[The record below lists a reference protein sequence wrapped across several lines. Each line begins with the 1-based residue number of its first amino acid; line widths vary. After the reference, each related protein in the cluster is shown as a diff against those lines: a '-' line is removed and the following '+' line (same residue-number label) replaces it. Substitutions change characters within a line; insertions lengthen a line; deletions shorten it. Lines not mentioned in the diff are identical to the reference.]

1 MRILIISQYPWNKE
15 NSFGNT
21 YSSIFGKVPNIE
33 IAQIYLMEGKPDFE
47 PVVKRY
53 YQIPEG
59 SVVKSVFKRGKK
71 NSVGKE
77 VFFERD
83 LTETTEKASSSK
95 QSWYSK
101 LLSIGKRHHW
111 RWMFW
116 MRELAWKY
124 GNINYE
130 GMMDFIR
137 DFNPDIFFL
146 PYNHIFYTNR
156 LALYIKERIDVPM
169 VMEMAMDHYSLNR
182 VSYDPIFWIDRF
194 AKRKVIRKLV
204 AKSSFMYVISKKM
217 KEEYEGLLD
226 IECKILYKTPDTTR
240 QQTPYTEPNNPVR
253 FLFTGNI
260 YANRWKTLAM
270 LATELQKQQF
280 GALDIYTATPI
291 SKKMRKALDIP
302 GSSYLHAPVSQ
313 NEVIELQNKAD
324 VLVHTEAFDR
334 YNKSLVR
341 CAISTKIMDY
351 LCVGR
356 CILAI
361 GPNDIS
367 SIEYLADNDLAL
379 VASDATML
387 NKIITTIKNNTSILQ
402 HYANRGIE
410 YTKTEL
416 NADVIRQ
423 NLYDNLQKAI
433 DTYKFQK

>member
-1 MRILIISQYPWNKE
+1 MRILIISQDPWNKV
-15 NSFGNT
+15 NSSGNT
-21 YSSIFGKVPNIE
+21 HSAIFGKVPNIE
-33 IAQIYLMEGKPDFE
+33 IAQIYLMEGKPDYE

-59 SVVKSVFKRGKK
+59 SVVKSVLKRGKK

-77 VFFERD
+77 IYLEKE
-83 LTETTEKASSSK
+83 TMGTTEKASTSK

-124 GNINYE
+124 GNINYD

-146 PYNHIFYTNR
+146 PYIHIFYTNR
-156 LALYIKERIDVPM
+156 LALYIKERLDIPM

-182 VSYDPIFWIDRF
+182 VSYDPIFWVERF

-260 YANRWKTLAM
+260 YANRWKSLAM
-270 LATELQKQQF
+270 LAKELQKQQF
-280 GALDIYTATPI
+280 GVLDIYTATPI

-302 GSSYLHAPVSQ
+302 GRSYLHTPVSQ
-313 NEVIELQNKAD
+313 SVVVELQNNAD

-361 GPNDIS
+361 GPSDIS
-367 SIEYLADNDLAL
+367 SIEYLIDGNLAM
-379 VASDATML
+379 VASDSNTLHDAVTS
-387 NKIITTIKNNTSILQ
+387 IKNNPNALKS
-402 HYANRGIE
+402 YANRCDE
-410 YTKTEL
+410 FVKTEL
-416 NADVIRQ
+416 NAEVIRQ
-423 NLYDNLQKAI
+423 NLYDNLEAAI
-433 DTYKFQK
+433 ESYKSND

>member
-33 IAQIYLMEGKPDFE
+33 IAQIYLMEGKPDYE
-47 PVVKRY
+47 PVVIRY

-59 SVVKSVFKRGKK
+59 SVIKSVFKRGEKY
-71 NSVGKE
+71 SVGKE

-101 LLSIGKRHHW
+101 VLSIGKRHHW

-124 GNINYE
+124 GNINYD
-130 GMMDFIR
+130 GMMDFIK

-156 LALYIKERIDVPM
+156 LALYIKERLDVPM

-182 VSYDPIFWIDRF
+182 VSYAPIFWIDRF

-217 KEEYEGLLD
+217 KEEYEGILN

-240 QQTPYTEPNNPVR
+240 QQTPFTEPNNPVR

-260 YANRWKTLAM
+260 YANRWKSLAM
-270 LATELQKQQF
+270 LAKELQKQQF
-280 GALDIYTATPI
+280 GVLDIYTATPI
-291 SKKMRKALDIP
+291 SKKMRKALNIP

-367 SIEYLADNDLAL
+367 SIEYLADNDLAF

-433 DTYKFQK
+433 DNYKFKK

>member
-21 YSSIFGKVPNIE
+21 YSSIFGKVKNIE
-33 IAQIYLMEGKPDFE
+33 IAQIYLMEGKPDYE

-53 YQIPEG
+53 YQIAEG
-59 SVVKSVFKRGKK
+59 QVFKSVFKKGKR
-71 NSVGKE
+71 NAVGKE
-77 VFFERD
+77 VFLEK
-83 LTETTEKASSSK
+83 EVIGITEKDSSSK

-101 LLSIGKRHHW
+101 VLSIGKRYHW

-116 MRELAWKY
+116 LRELAWKY
-124 GNINYE
+124 GNINYD
-130 GMMDFIR
+130 GMMDFIKE
-137 DFNPDIFFL
+137 FTPDIFFL

-156 LALYIKERIDVPM
+156 LALYIKERLDVPM

-182 VSYDPIFWIDRF
+182 VSYDPLFWIDRL

-260 YANRWKTLAM
+260 YANRWKSLAM
-270 LATELQKQQF
+270 LAKELQRQHF
-280 GALDIYTATPI
+280 GVLDIYTATPF
-291 SKKMRKALDIP
+291 SKNMKKVLDIP
-302 GSSYLHAPVSQ
+302 GVSYLHAPVTQ

-324 VLVHTEAFDR
+324 VLVHAEAFDR

-351 LCVGR
+351 LSVGR

-361 GPNDIS
+361 GPSDIS
-367 SIEYLADNDLAL
+367 SVEYLKDNNLAL
-379 VASDATML
+379 VASTEKQLRELLKRVNADHTIISDYAVRGRQYAT
-387 NKIITTIKNNTSILQ
+387 K
-402 HYANRGIE
+402 
-410 YTKTEL
+410 EL
-416 NADVIRQ
+416 NASQMRQ
-423 NLYDNLQKAI
+423 ALYDDLQHVI
-433 DTYKFQK
+433 DNYGIH

>member
-21 YSSIFGKVPNIE
+21 YSSIFGKVKNIE
-33 IAQIYLMEGKPDFE
+33 IAQIYLMEGKPDYE

-53 YQIPEG
+53 YQIAEG
-59 SVVKSVFKRGKK
+59 QVLKSVFKKGKR
-71 NSVGKE
+71 NAVGKE
-77 VFFERD
+77 VFLEK
-83 LTETTEKASSSK
+83 EVIGITEKDSSSK

-101 LLSIGKRHHW
+101 VLSIGKRYHW

-116 MRELAWKY
+116 LRELAWKY
-124 GNINYE
+124 GNINYD
-130 GMMDFIR
+130 GMMDFIKE
-137 DFNPDIFFL
+137 FTPDIFFL

-156 LALYIKERIDVPM
+156 LALYIKERLDVPM

-182 VSYDPIFWIDRF
+182 VSYDPLFWIDRL

-260 YANRWKTLAM
+260 YANRWKSLAM
-270 LATELQKQQF
+270 LAKELQRQHF
-280 GALDIYTATPI
+280 GVLDIYTATPF
-291 SKKMRKALDIP
+291 SKNMKKVLDIP
-302 GSSYLHAPVSQ
+302 GVSYLHAPVTQ

-324 VLVHTEAFDR
+324 VLVHAEAFDR

-351 LCVGR
+351 LSVGR

-361 GPNDIS
+361 GPSDIS
-367 SIEYLADNDLAL
+367 SVEYLKDNNLAL
-379 VASDATML
+379 VASTEKQLRELLKRVNADHTIISEYAVRGRQYAT
-387 NKIITTIKNNTSILQ
+387 K
-402 HYANRGIE
+402 
-410 YTKTEL
+410 EL
-416 NADVIRQ
+416 NASQMRQ
-423 NLYDNLQKAI
+423 ALYDDLQHVI
-433 DTYKFQK
+433 DNYGIH

>member
-1 MRILIISQYPWNKE
+1 MRILILSQEPWNKV

-21 YSSIFGKVPNIE
+21 HSAIFGKVPNIE
-33 IAQIYLMEGKPDFE
+33 IAQIYLMEGKPNYE

-71 NSVGKE
+71 SSVGKE
-77 VFFERD
+77 VFLEKD
-83 LTETTEKASSSK
+83 VMGTTENASSSK

-101 LLSIGKRHHW
+101 VLSIGKRHHW

-130 GMMDFIR
+130 GMMNFIE

-156 LALYIKERIDVPM
+156 LALYIKERLDIPM

-182 VSYDPIFWIDRF
+182 VSYDPLFWIDRF
-194 AKRKVIRKLV
+194 AKRRVIRKLV

-217 KEEYEGLLD
+217 KEEYEDLLD

-240 QQTPYTEPNNPVR
+240 QQTPYTEQNNPVR

-260 YANRWKTLAM
+260 YANRWKSLAM
-270 LATELQKQQF
+270 LAKELQKQQF
-280 GALDIYTATPI
+280 GVLDIYTATPI
-291 SKKMRKALDIP
+291 SKKMKKALVIP
-302 GSSYLHAPVSQ
+302 GYSYLHAPVSQ
-313 NEVIELQNKAD
+313 NEVIELQNNAD
-324 VLVHTEAFDR
+324 ILVHTEAFDR

-361 GPNDIS
+361 GPSDIS

-379 VASDATML
+379 IAPDATML
-387 NKIITTIKNNTSILQ
+387 YKTIATIKNDTSVIQ
-402 HYANRGIE
+402 QYANRGIE
-410 YTKTEL
+410 FTKTEL
-416 NADVIRQ
+416 DAVVIRQ
-423 NLYDNLQKAI
+423 NLYDDLQTAI
-433 DTYKFQK
+433 DAYNASK

>member
-1 MRILIISQYPWNKE
+1 MKILIVSQYPWNKE

-33 IAQIYLMEGKPDFE
+33 IAQIYLMEGTPDYE

-77 VFFERD
+77 VFLERD
-83 LTETTEKASSSK
+83 VKGSTEKDSSSK
-95 QSWYSK
+95 QPWYSK
-101 LLSIGKRHHW
+101 MLSIGKRQHW

-116 MRELAWKY
+116 MRELAWKH
-124 GNINYE
+124 GNINYD
-130 GMMDFIR
+130 GMMDFIK

-146 PYNHIFYTNR
+146 PYIHIFYTNR
-156 LALYIKERIDVPM
+156 IALYIKKRLDVPM
-169 VMEMAMDHYSLNR
+169 VMEMAMDHYSMNR
-182 VSYDPIFWIDRF
+182 VSYDPIFWIDRL
-194 AKRKVIRKLV
+194 AKRKVIRRLV
-204 AKSSFMYVISKKM
+204 AQSSFMYVISKKM
-217 KEEYEGLLD
+217 KEEYESLLD

-240 QQTPYTEPNNPVR
+240 QQAPYSEPNNHVR

-260 YANRWKTLAM
+260 YANRWKSLAM
-270 LATELQKQQF
+270 LAKELERQQF
-280 GALDIYTATPI
+280 GVLDIYTATPI

-302 GSSYLHAPVSQ
+302 GCSYLHAPVSQ

-324 VLVHTEAFDR
+324 VLIHAEAFDR

-361 GPNDIS
+361 GPSDIS

-379 VASDATML
+379 IASDDKKLRQAVS
-387 NKIITTIKNNTSILQ
+387 KIKDNPDILKY
-402 HYANRGIE
+402 YACRGVDF
-410 YTKTEL
+410 TQTEL

-433 DTYKFQK
+433 DIYKSQK

>member
-15 NSFGNT
+15 KSFGNT
-21 YSSIFGKVPNIE
+21 YSSIFGKVKNIE
-33 IAQIYLMEGKPDFE
+33 IAQIYLMEGKPDYE

-53 YQIPEG
+53 YQIAEG
-59 SVVKSVFKRGKK
+59 QVLKSVFKKGKR
-71 NSVGKE
+71 NAVGKE
-77 VFFERD
+77 VFLEK
-83 LTETTEKASSSK
+83 EVIGITEKDSSSK

-101 LLSIGKRHHW
+101 VLSIGKRYHW

-116 MRELAWKY
+116 LRELAWKY
-124 GNINYE
+124 GNINYD
-130 GMMDFIR
+130 GMMDFIKE
-137 DFNPDIFFL
+137 FTPDIFFL

-156 LALYIKERIDVPM
+156 LALYIKERLDVPM

-182 VSYDPIFWIDRF
+182 VSYDPLFWIDRL

-260 YANRWKTLAM
+260 YANRWKSLAM
-270 LATELQKQQF
+270 LAKELQRQHF
-280 GALDIYTATPI
+280 GVLDIYTATPF
-291 SKKMRKALDIP
+291 SKNMKKVLDIP
-302 GSSYLHAPVSQ
+302 GVSYLHAPVTQ

-324 VLVHTEAFDR
+324 VLVHAEAFDR

-351 LCVGR
+351 LSVGR

-361 GPNDIS
+361 GPSDIS
-367 SIEYLADNDLAL
+367 SVEYLKDNNLAL
-379 VASDATML
+379 VASTEKQLRELLKRVNADHAIISDYAVRGRQYAT
-387 NKIITTIKNNTSILQ
+387 K
-402 HYANRGIE
+402 
-410 YTKTEL
+410 EL
-416 NADVIRQ
+416 NASQMRQ
-423 NLYDNLQKAI
+423 ALYDDLQHVI
-433 DTYKFQK
+433 DNYGIH